1 MKNSFRYVYIFWI
14 LGLSTQLIGCAS
26 TPPTRFYVLS
36 PATVSEKEQRPP
48 EVPCVSIGIGPVQI
62 PEYLGRSGIVTRV
75 TPHEVVVSTLNR
87 WAEPLKDNLSRAL
100 AENLSSLLCI
110 KSVLMLPA
118 SGASSVDYRIRMEV
132 IRMDGNLGDTAVLDV
147 FWMVL
152 AGKKVLLSKRSSH
165 QQTTGGEGYEEFVSA
180 QSRNLAS
187 LSREI
192 AEAILVLPK

>member
-1 MKNSFRYVYIFWI
+1 MKNSFRYIYIFWI
-14 LGLSTQLIGCAS
+14 LGLSIQLIGCANTS
-26 TPPTRFYVLS
+26 PTRFYVLS
-36 PATVSEKEQRPP
+36 PATMSEKEQRPP
-48 EVPCVSIGIGPVQI
+48 EAPCVSIGIGPVQI

-75 TPHEVVVSTLNR
+75 TPHEVMVGTLNR
-87 WAEPLKDNLSRAL
+87 WAEPLKDNLPRVL

-132 IRMDGNLGDTAVLDV
+132 IRMDGKLGDTAVLDV
-147 FWMVL
+147 FWTVL
-152 AGKKVLLSKRSSH
+152 AGKEVLRSKRSNYR
-165 QQTTGGEGYEEFVSA
+165 QTTGGEGYEEFVSA

-192 AEAILVLPK
+192 AEAILVRSK